1 MTQLERVEITSLVLS
16 TYHGNFLEA
25 IHLGEMSH
33 TQKVT
38 SMWATAI
45 CRLMGKSAPIVIK
58 TSLPLCISF
67 VSACTP
73 SCSFSNGVAPK
84 FYRRHFQ

>member
-1 MTQLERVEITSLVLS
+1 MTELDRVEITSLVIS
-16 TYHGNFLEA
+16 MYHGNFLEA

-45 CRLMGKSAPIVIK
+45 CRLMGKTAPIVIK
-58 TSLPLCISF
+58 TSLPLCMSF
-67 VSACTP
+67 VTACTL
-73 SCSFSNGVAPK
+73 SCSFSNVAPK
-84 FYRRHFQ
+84 FYCRHFQ

>member
-1 MTQLERVEITSLVLS
+1 MTELDRVEITSLVIS
-16 TYHGNFLEA
+16 MYHGNFLEA

-45 CRLMGKSAPIVIK
+45 CRLVGIVIK
-58 TSLPLCISF
+58 TSLPLCISC
-67 VSACTP
+67 VSVCNP

-84 FYRRHFQ
+84 FYCRHFQ